1 MRKRLALLSLAVASL
16 VVVAFLLPLGI
27 LLRNQAQS
35 RALAG
40 AERDAQSVAAALA
53 VAGFG
58 GSGKSIDTAFAETVL
73 AAFGNPAG
81 LSIIFD
87 EGNIVGTE
95 VAWSRSIEQS
105 QRGAAFTAKTDHGA
119 EVLVPVLVPD
129 PVLSPGAPAINATVV
144 VRTFVTDEELTRGV
158 ALAWAM
164 VLGLGVALI
173 AIALF
178 AADMLGRSVVRPV
191 SELSDAANRLGEG
204 DLDVRVEPGGPEE
217 ISEVGEA
224 FNTLAG
230 RLGSLLVAERESVAD
245 LSHRLRTPLTALR
258 LQAEMMSDP
267 MESAQLKADI
277 DDLERAVD
285 ELIQAARTRSADP
298 GVVDAVDLGDVVN
311 HRTGFWRILA
321 QEQGRET
328 SVRIEAGP
336 HLVALSRSDL
346 GAMIDVL
353 IENVFAHTP
362 AGVGY
367 EIVVSTRPGGIH
379 VLTIADD
386 GPGFADLSV
395 MKRGRSGAGGT
406 GLGLDIVGRTAQRT
420 GGSIEIT
427 PSRGGGA
434 RIDVLF
440 GAKMSSPKAVT
451 GA

>member
-16 VVVAFLLPLGI
+16 VVVAFLLPLGM

-53 VAGFG
+53 VTGFG
-58 GSGKSIDTAFAETVL
+58 PSGESIDTAFAETVL
-73 AAFGNPAG
+73 AAFGNPDG
-81 LSIIFD
+81 LSIIFG

-95 VAWSRSIEQS
+95 IAWSRSIEQS
-105 QRGAAFTAKTDHGA
+105 QGGAAFTAKTDDGA
-119 EVLVPVLVPD
+119 EVLVPVLVSD
-129 PVLSPGAPAINATVV
+129 PVLSPDAPGVEATVV
-144 VRTFVTDEELTRGV
+144 VRAFVTDDDLTRGV
-158 ALAWAM
+158 TLAWAM

-173 AIALF
+173 AISLF
-178 AADMLGRSVVRPV
+178 AADMLGRSLVRPV
-191 SELSDAANRLGEG
+191 TELSDAARRLGEG
-204 DLDVRVEPGGPEE
+204 DLDARVEPGGPEE

-224 FNTLAG
+224 FNVLAE
-230 RLGSLLVAERESVAD
+230 RLDSLLIAERESVAD

-258 LQAEMMSDP
+258 LQAEMVSDP

-285 ELIQAARTRSADP
+285 ELIYAARTRTADP
-298 GVVDAVDLGDVVN
+298 GVVEGVDLGEVVI

-321 QEQGRET
+321 QEQGRST
-328 SVRIEAGP
+328 SVHIEKGP
-336 HLVALSRSDL
+336 HIVVLSRSDL

-367 EIVVSTRPGGIH
+367 EIVVAERSDGVQAFSI
-379 VLTIADD
+379 IDD

-395 MKRGRSGAGGT
+395 LQRGRSGAGGT
-406 GLGLDIVGRTAQRT
+406 GLGLDIVVRTAQRT
-420 GGSIEIT
+420 GGSIEISAA
-427 PSRGGGA
+427 PSGGA

-440 GAKMSSPKAVT
+440 GTRDPSRNAAA
-451 GA
+451 GE